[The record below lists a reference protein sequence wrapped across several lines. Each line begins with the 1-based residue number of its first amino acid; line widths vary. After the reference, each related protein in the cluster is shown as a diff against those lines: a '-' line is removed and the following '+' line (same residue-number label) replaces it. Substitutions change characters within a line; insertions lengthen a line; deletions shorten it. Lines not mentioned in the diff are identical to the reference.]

1 MEYQPKKEWNSA
13 ICKDIDGPRDCCI
26 KWSMSEREKQ
36 ISFNITYMWNLEK
49 CYRWTYSQSKNRDT
63 DVEHKCIV
71 LPWGVRDD
79 ERFKILGSTYIHI
92 MYNIDE

>member
-1 MEYQPKKEWNSA
+1 MEYQPEKEWNSA

-63 DVEHKCIV
+63 DVEHYHGVGEGMMSELRYWDQHIYTVCI
-71 LPWGVRDD
+71 
-79 ERFKILGSTYIHI
+79 I
-92 MYNIDE
+92 